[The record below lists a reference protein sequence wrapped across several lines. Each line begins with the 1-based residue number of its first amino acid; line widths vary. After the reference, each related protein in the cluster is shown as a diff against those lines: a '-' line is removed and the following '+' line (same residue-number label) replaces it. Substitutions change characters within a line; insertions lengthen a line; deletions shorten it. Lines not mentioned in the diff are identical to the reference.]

1 MALPSDL
8 AAHYSSKAFQTR
20 LSALTA
26 VGAVLAVTFEWI
38 EGAEQWNWVG
48 LVLIL
53 VVGSL
58 AELNR
63 RFTYSYLSACYA
75 AERTENTE
83 VWRFFRTVNEGPYRA
98 SKRRGRGVRFL
109 SYLRRFM
116 LSWSTYFPGLVVGIY
131 LIFRDR
137 PTQPGVFGTAL
148 ASGLFLWW
156 VFSSLKPLRPEDYA
170 PRRSKEA
177 RAEESAT

>member
-26 VGAVLAVTFEWI
+26 VGAVMAVSFEWI
-38 EGAEQWNWVG
+38 EGAEQSNWVG
-48 LVLIL
+48 LVPIL

-75 AERTENTE
+75 AARTENTE
-83 VWRFFRTVNEGPYRA
+83 AWGIFRTVNEGPYRA
-98 SKRRGRGVRFL
+98 SRRMRRGVRFL

-116 LSWSTYFPGLVVGIY
+116 LSWSTYFPGLLVGIY

-137 PTQPGVFGTAL
+137 PTRPGVFGTAL
-148 ASGLFLWW
+148 ASWLFLWW
-156 VFSSLKPLRPEDYA
+156 VFSSLKPLRPGAYA
-170 PRRSKEA
+170 PRRSKKA
-177 RAEESAT
+177 HAGQSAT